1 MGKDGHVA
9 LKSTSPQVFVE
20 PQGKIR
26 FSKAHLHFLS
36 FKLLRAIFK
45 SNFYDCI

>member
-9 LKSTSPQVFVE
+9 LKSKSPQVFVE
-20 PQGKIR
+20 PQGKLR
-26 FSKAHLHFLS
+26 FSKAQLRSLS
-36 FKLLRAIFK
+36 FKLLGAIFK